1 MSATDPLRIL
11 IVDDDPSAL
20 TLLERHLTKAGYEV
34 ATAGDGVEAMEF
46 LRTNNAPIV
55 ITDWVMPKM
64 DGLELCRTIRAHEGI
79 LFSYVIVVT
88 AQQTADDRLVDAFDA
103 GADDYLC
110 KPYKAKELLARVRAG
125 ERLIRLQKE
134 VDTRNREV
142 HRYNAEVEIANSK
155 LEAANE
161 ELNRMATTDD
171 LTGLFNRREALSR
184 LSDAWVFSERHG
196 TSLACVA
203 LDIDRFKNCNDA
215 YGHDA
220 GDFVLKETAK
230 VLLAAARRDE
240 PVCRVGGEEF
250 LIICSGS
257 SAALAAIGAERLRRA
272 VEENVIHCGDLT
284 LRVTVSLGVAE
295 RTPEMKSLDELLQ
308 AADNAMYRAKDT
320 GRNCVCLAGK
330 AEEELSAGG
339 PNRDVGTAFL
349 EAMSDNDRSDEPTK
363 VLVVDDDASM
373 RNMCREFLEREGH
386 KVYEA
391 VDGEDA
397 LRTIER
403 ELPDVIIMDAVMPHI
418 DGVECT
424 RKLKASSETRGIPV
438 IFTVART
445 DATNMAAGLE
455 AGADEYLAKPLNP
468 EELVLRVQSMIRLG
482 RKWGRSNELRGEQS
496 RSRGVLSDF
505 CRHIA
510 GAESF
515 DDVVERTLSVAAGL
529 MCCRRVSIMLPDA
542 DNRTLSVA
550 KSLGIEPHR
559 WEGIRVEI
567 GGMTSGRVFE
577 SQEPVMIETAGEAR
591 QRAGDPDALLLSS
604 VPSLSAPLCGP
615 DCVVGVLNLTGR
627 QDGRPFAPVELEYLD
642 LVCDIA
648 GLAIHERLACRARDE
663 ARHSI
668 IVALAKLA
676 EHRDSYTG
684 RHIDRVTRFCHL
696 MARKLRSAERYQSV
710 ITDEFLADL
719 QRAVP
724 LHDIGKVAIPDRI
737 LQKPGALNKAEV
749 AAMQTHTTIG
759 AKTIRHVRD
768 QISAQ
773 SQPGFLALAEE
784 IAQGHHEWYDGS
796 GYPCNV
802 VGDDIPLAAR
812 IAALADVYDAIT
824 TKRVYKDAMSH
835 QEAVTIITDASGTQ
849 FDPDVVNAF
858 HRCEEEFEQVA
869 TELADDIAT
878 LRPTAASARCG
889 GRTWRRLRKSVQ

>member
-1 MSATDPLRIL
+1 MSAADPLRIL

-20 TLLERHLTKAGYEV
+20 ALLERHLTKAGYEV
-34 ATAGDGVEAMEF
+34 ATAEDGVEAMRF
-46 LRTNNAPIV
+46 LQTTNAPIV

-64 DGLELCRTIRAHEGI
+64 DGLELCRAIRAHEGI
-79 LFSYVIVVT
+79 PFAYVIVVT
-88 AQQTADDRLVDAFDA
+88 GQETADGRLVDAFDA

-110 KPYKAKELLARVRAG
+110 KPYKAKELLARIGAG

-134 VDTRNREV
+134 LDTRNREV

-184 LSDAWVFSERHG
+184 LSDAWVSTERHG
-196 TSLACVA
+196 NPLACVT

-220 GDFVLKETAK
+220 GDVVLKETAK
-230 VLLAAARRDE
+230 ALLAAARRDE

-257 SAALAAIGAERLRRA
+257 SEALAAIGAERLRRA
-272 VEENVIHCGDLT
+272 VEDTVIHCGDLT
-284 LRVTVSLGVAE
+284 LGVTISLGVAQ
-295 RTPEMKSLDELLQ
+295 RTPKMKSPDELLQ
-308 AADNAMYRAKDT
+308 AADNAMYRAKDA
-320 GRNCVCLAGK
+320 GRNCVCLAGEV
-330 AEEELSAGG
+330 EEEPSAGD
-339 PNRDVGTAFL
+339 PHREVGAAFL
-349 EAMSDNDRSDEPTK
+349 EAMSGNDGSDEPTK

-373 RNMCREFLEREGH
+373 RDMCREFLEREGH
-386 KVYEA
+386 KVSQA

-397 LRTIER
+397 LRTIEH

-418 DGVECT
+418 DGAECT
-424 RKLKASSETRGIPV
+424 RKLKTRSETRGIPV

-445 DATNMAAGLE
+445 DASNMAAGLE

-482 RKWGRSNELRGEQS
+482 REWGRSNELRGEQS

-515 DDVVERTLSVAAGL
+515 DDALERTLSVAAGL

-542 DNRTLSVA
+542 DSQTLTVA

-559 WEGIRVEI
+559 WAGIRVKI

-577 SQEPVMIETAGEAR
+577 SREPLMIETAGEAR
-591 QRAGDPDALLLSS
+591 QRGGDPDALLLSS
-604 VPSLSAPLCGP
+604 LPSLSIPLCAP

-627 QDGRPFAPVELEYLD
+627 QDGRPFATVELEYLD

-648 GLAIHERLACRARDE
+648 GLAIHERFASRARDE
-663 ARHSI
+663 AGHSI
-668 IVALAKLA
+668 VVALAKLA
-676 EHRDSYTG
+676 EHRDSETG
-684 RHIDRVTRFCHL
+684 GHIDRVTRFCHL
-696 MARKLRSAERYQSV
+696 LARQLRSVERYQSV

-749 AAMQTHTTIG
+749 ALMQTHTTIG
-759 AKTIRHVRD
+759 ANTIRHVRD
-768 QISAQ
+768 GVSRQ
-773 SQPGFLALAEE
+773 SQPGFLAPAQE

-802 VGDDIPLAAR
+802 VGDDIPFVAR

-824 TKRVYKDAMSH
+824 TKRVYKDAKSH
-835 QEAVTIITDASGTQ
+835 HEALTIITDASGTQ
-849 FDPDVVNAF
+849 FDPDMVNAF
-858 HRCEEEFEQVA
+858 HRCEEEFERVA
-869 TELADDIAT
+869 MELADDVAT
-878 LRPTAASARCG
+878 LRQTVASAPCG
-889 GRTWRRLRKSVQ
+889 GGA